1 MKISRLEDE
10 LTRAKMLVANTCGED
25 VVKRHETIMNLTERN
40 VLLEAETKVRGLRAP
55 DVGCVWIDRV

>member
-1 MKISRLEDE
+1 
-10 LTRAKMLVANTCGED
+10 MLVANTCGED